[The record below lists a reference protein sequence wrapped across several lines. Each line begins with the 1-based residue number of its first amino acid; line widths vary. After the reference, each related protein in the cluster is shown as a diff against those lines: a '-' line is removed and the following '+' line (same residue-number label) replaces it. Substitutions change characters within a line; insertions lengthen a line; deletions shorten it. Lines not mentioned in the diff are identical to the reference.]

1 MRRSIGKAVRKGA
14 RSDSQEH
21 GCLLQEMPIK
31 RKSVSLPNNAW
42 LELSDSEIEELID
55 ERTQVKK
62 IRNLAR
68 AVRFAMS

>member
-1 MRRSIGKAVRKGA
+1 
-14 RSDSQEH
+14 
-21 GCLLQEMPIK
+21 MPIK